1 MFLLLCYGP
10 VARRLILALYEL
22 GLLNGEYVPITIEVL
37 PTACIERDGLDELA
51 CKAFE
56 GVIDVS
62 QYVPESQAYKDFETG
77 VYNRMPEMGFNMS
90 APNEVSVSI
99 L

>member
-1 MFLLLCYGP
+1 MFLLLCYGTA
-10 VARRLILALYEL
+10 ARRLILACHEL
-22 GLLNGEYVPITIEVL
+22 GLLNGEYVVITLELL
-37 PTACIERDGLDELA
+37 PTSCIAGDELDEVA

-62 QYVPESQAYKDFETG
+62 QYIPDSQAYKDFETG
-77 VYNRMPEMGFNMS
+77 VYNRMPEMGYNMS
-90 APNEVSVSI
+90 APNMVSVSI